1 MPLRYTV
8 SYNSSSACII
18 KQAFYGNYNAR
29 CAPKIIIV
37 DNTQTTIQRI
47 SQQLQLTSQRGRTM
61 FVPVVVN
68 YLGRSEGQS
77 GGSGTP
83 PRN

>member
-1 MPLRYTV
+1 MPLRYTK
-8 SYNSSSACII
+8 SYNSSSTYVI
-18 KQAFYGNYNAR
+18 KQTFLGNYNVR
-29 CAPKIIIV
+29 CAPKIVIV

-47 SQQLQLTSQRGRTM
+47 SQQLQLTSQRGRTL

-68 YLGRSEGQS
+68 YLGRTEGQS
-77 GGSGTP
+77 GGSGAP